1 MRAWW
6 VVLGSWWRAR
16 AGGEAGSI
24 PEWVMLLVMAV
35 GVILAIMVFFG
46 DSIAGIVRDQ
56 LRDVTSG
63 RPAP

>member
-1 MRAWW
+1 MRGIW
-6 VVLGSWWRAR
+6 VVWGTWWRAR
-16 AGGEAGSI
+16 LGDEAGSI

-46 DSIAGIVRDQ
+46 DSIAGIVQDQ

-63 RPAP
+63 RPRP